1 LIFESASGGKIFGT
15 LVAETITRIQRSADQ
30 LITVTKGFAATL
42 EQRQMPPVEVI
53 SNSRAIEQMPL
64 IEARTRAAGEL
75 NVLYLGNHGESQQLE
90 LIIAAAKIA
99 RRQNP
104 NISVRF
110 VGEGTQKTQLELLNA
125 QAGQPVAMLPA
136 STGEE
141 TLQHYPWP
149 DTCLVTLRSD
159 WASFAHTVPSK
170 TYELLSYG
178 KHITGVVCGEA
189 AAILGQAGE
198 HALVP
203 DDAHALAET
212 WLGLAANPQST
223 PTQETARAWVTA
235 HASDTAQIE
244 KLDSDL
250 IRDVPAQKTT
260 RLLQRSTTAAS
271 IYTTAAHEHLKN
283 NRALFG
289 LLVLRRLPQ
298 HLREPIA
305 HAASKVRGGP
315 LDTVSAVGK
324 AVSGRNDELIDQAK
338 ELLGQRGA
346 DRKIVDYAR
355 VFIALGDLE

>member
-1 LIFESASGGKIFGT
+1 
-15 LVAETITRIQRSADQ
+15 
-30 LITVTKGFAATL
+30 
-42 EQRQMPPVEVI
+42 
-53 SNSRAIEQMPL
+53 
-64 IEARTRAAGEL
+64 

-136 STGEE
+136 SYGEA
-141 TLQHYPWP
+141 TLQHYRWA

-198 HALVP
+198 HAPAP

-212 WLGLAANPQST
+212 SFALAANTQST
-223 PTQETARAWVTA
+223 PTPEAARARVTA
-235 HASDTAQIE
+235 HASDAAQIE
-244 KLDSDL
+244 KLDSVL
-250 IRDVPAQKTT
+250 KPHVPA
-260 RLLQRSTTAAS
+260 R
-271 IYTTAAHEHLKN
+271 
-283 NRALFG
+283 
-289 LLVLRRLPQ
+289 
-298 HLREPIA
+298 
-305 HAASKVRGGP
+305 
-315 LDTVSAVGK
+315 
-324 AVSGRNDELIDQAK
+324 
-338 ELLGQRGA
+338 
-346 DRKIVDYAR
+346 
-355 VFIALGDLE
+355 